1 MRKYEVLLDPLYES
15 GTDTNDETRW
25 EREASFLLEKVK
37 SKTVI
42 FHYFDSAFFDEYVEL
57 GEMTERELSDRAD
70 ALAIKDGIDV
80 VRYDNGNYGIVAY
93 YSGNINGFEVIEL

>member
-1 MRKYEVLLDPLYES
+1 MRKYEILLDSLFEIDP
-15 GTDTNDETRW
+15 DTNDETRW
-25 EREASFLLEKVK
+25 EREVQFLLSHIKANK
-37 SKTVI
+37 VI

-57 GEMTERELSDRAD
+57 GEMTASELSDRAD

-93 YSGNINGFEVIEL
+93 YSGHENGFEVIEL

>member
-1 MRKYEVLLDPLYES
+1 MRKYEVLLDSLFEIDPE
-15 GTDTNDETRW
+15 TNDETRW
-25 EREASFLLEKVK
+25 DREVKFLLEKVK

-57 GEMTERELSDRAD
+57 GEMTASELSDRTD

-80 VRYDNGNYGIVAY
+80 VRYDNGNYGIIAY
-93 YSGNINGFEVIEL
+93 YSGHENGFEVIEL